1 MILQNTTPLFQITI
15 LNCVNKNGDEMG
27 DMYMEENS
35 NCRKNLEMIYETKKN
50 VDILNKEIENIKD
63 RLDEFKLETKENM
76 KHIDENIQDRLDEF
90 KLETKEDMKHIDDKL
105 ELILQEKKDSYN
117 KVKQTIISTIIG
129 VVIPVLCVL
138 LASGAINY
146 IADTI
151 NK

>member
-27 DMYMEENS
+27 DVYMEENI

-50 VDILNKEIENIKD
+50 VDILNKEIENIKY
-63 RLDEFKLETKENM
+63 
-76 KHIDENIQDRLDEF
+76 RLDEF

-117 KVKQTIISTIIG
+117 KIKQTIIS
-129 VVIPVLCVL
+129 VVVTGLCVL

-146 IADTI
+146 ISDAI

>member
-1 MILQNTTPLFQITI
+1 MILQKTTPLFQITI

-63 RLDEFKLETKENM
+63 RLDEFKLETKE
-76 KHIDENIQDRLDEF
+76 
-90 KLETKEDMKHIDDKL
+90 DMKHIDDKL

-117 KVKQTIISTIIG
+117 KVKQTIISIMVTG
-129 VVIPVLCVL
+129 LCAL

>member
-1 MILQNTTPLFQITI
+1 MILQKTTPLFQITI

-50 VDILNKEIENIKD
+50 VDILNKEMENIKDRLDEQIENIKD
-63 RLDEFKLETKENM
+63 RLDEL
-76 KHIDENIQDRLDEF
+76 

-105 ELILQEKKDSYN
+105 ELILQDKKDSYN

>member
-76 KHIDENIQDRLDEF
+76 KHID
-90 KLETKEDMKHIDDKL
+90 DKL
-105 ELILQEKKDSYN
+105 ELILLDEKDSYN
-117 KVKQTIISTIIG
+117 KIKQTILS
-129 VVIPVLCVL
+129 VVITGLCALV
-138 LASGAINY
+138 ASGAMNY
-146 IADTI
+146 IVDSM

>member
-1 MILQNTTPLFQITI
+1 
-15 LNCVNKNGDEMG
+15 MG
-27 DMYMEENS
+27 DDVYMEENS
-35 NCRKNLEMIYETKKN
+35 DCRKNLEMIYETKKN
-50 VDILNKEIENIKD
+50 VDILNKEMENIKY
-63 RLDEFKLETKENM
+63 RLDEL
-76 KHIDENIQDRLDEF
+76 

>member
-1 MILQNTTPLFQITI
+1 
-15 LNCVNKNGDEMG
+15 MG
-27 DMYMEENS
+27 DVYMEENL

-50 VDILNKEIENIKD
+50 VDILNKEIENIK
-63 RLDEFKLETKENM
+63 
-76 KHIDENIQDRLDEF
+76 DRLDEF

>member
-1 MILQNTTPLFQITI
+1 
-15 LNCVNKNGDEMG
+15 MG
-27 DMYMEENS
+27 DVYMEENI

-63 RLDEFKLETKENM
+63 RLDEFK
-76 KHIDENIQDRLDEF
+76 DRLDEL